1 MNARDTDRE
10 EWRRRI
16 ASATGK
22 GVGLLMR
29 GTAMSAALG
38 VRWAQRTLRGAGV
51 PDGKRTVSVSLL
63 AKHLLDDLFF
73 ASEIASMTIVS
84 FGERER
90 LVREISE
97 SIEFFDRNGWLDAPG
112 EYHRDPLPIEAPEAT
127 EKRTIFGAYRHMRF
141 ESCYAPHEGEPGRE
155 RWLGYEQNHTAHA
168 WLLEHPGGPRPWVVC
183 VPGYRMG
190 HPIADLL
197 GFRARWLHSGLGL
210 NVAIPV
216 LPLHGPRTVGR
227 RGGDGFLAGD
237 FVDTIHAQ
245 AQAIRD
251 IRSLI
256 AWVRDRHRAPRVA
269 AYGLSLGGYTAALLA
284 SIESNL
290 DAVIVGIPAT
300 DFVSLLR
307 EHMPER
313 LGNLLERHGF
323 PFQDLQL
330 MMRVV
335 SPLAMAPRLPVER
348 RTLYAARADGLAVP
362 SQALALG
369 EHWDQPEIKWLAGTH
384 VSAIWDREV
393 EKVISDA
400 LCRAGLTER
409 SHGKDAAAYAVGLS
423 PGLLSAPA

>member
-1 MNARDTDRE
+1 VIRTASGALA
-10 EWRRRI
+10 I
-16 ASATGK
+16 A
-22 GVGLLMR
+22 VR
-29 GTAMSAALG
+29 SAALPVLFG
-38 VRWAQRTLRGAGV
+38 ARWLSQREQPDEV
-51 PDGKRTVSVSLL
+51 PSSAVGLGL
-63 AKHLLDDLFF
+63 AAKVVADELFL
-73 ASEIASMTIVS
+73 ASEILSGALISGDDRLRVMRELEQAAELYQ
-84 FGERER
+84 ER
-90 LVREISE
+90 
-97 SIEFFDRNGWLDAPG
+97 GWLDDPAR
-112 EYHRDPLPIEAPEAT
+112 YHNEPPAIERAAISHE
-127 EKRTIFGAYRHMRF
+127 RTWGLSYQHLRF
-141 ESCYAPHEGEPGRE
+141 TSGWAPHVREPGRQ
-155 RWLGYEQNHTAHA
+155 RWLGYQANRTAHVR
-168 WLLEHPGGPRPWVVC
+168 LLCHSGGPRPWIVC
-183 VPGYRMG
+183 APGFRMG
-190 HPIADLL
+190 NPTIDFA
-197 GFRARWLHSGLGL
+197 GFNARWLHRQLGL

-216 LPLHGPRTVGR
+216 LPFHGPRRVGR
-227 RGGDGFLAGD
+227 RGGDGFLTGD
-237 FVDTIHAQ
+237 LLDTIHAQ